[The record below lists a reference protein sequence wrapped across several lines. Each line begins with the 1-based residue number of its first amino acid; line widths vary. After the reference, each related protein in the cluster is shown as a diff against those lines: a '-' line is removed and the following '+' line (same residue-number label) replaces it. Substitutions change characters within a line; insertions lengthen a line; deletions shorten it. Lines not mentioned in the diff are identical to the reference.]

1 LRVGRKPSP
10 NKNPKIIAIN
20 AHGVCGVP
28 IVSITTP
35 VTVITTAKLGQAHH
49 RMYMDKHKKF
59 IGPILL
65 NFFNRMIA
73 QDNRDVGAIRTVI
86 TDMVADGIT
95 CSDVEVHEKGSIM
108 EDMFLFCDGVSMADS
123 IYQLDTVDNSKTE
136 VSESFNL
143 KILPEK
149 DRTVAFGYS
158 DKMKSR
164 FLHGVSD
171 DLHRALIDEHER
183 LEGKKADWLKTK
195 PDPDE
200 LNYEIATFN
209 AAIDSAMDHS
219 ISTTRMVSR
228 ETNQGK
234 ILLSKL
240 LKDGIERGALTEN
253 DVVVVFACRK
263 HPSQAVPGPA
273 VPGPGGTKKRRN
285 RIKRSRRK
293 RKQQKSKYRK

>member
-1 LRVGRKPSP
+1 
-10 NKNPKIIAIN
+10 
-20 AHGVCGVP
+20 
-28 IVSITTP
+28 
-35 VTVITTAKLGQAHH
+35 
-49 RMYMDKHKKF
+49 
-59 IGPILL
+59 
-65 NFFNRMIA
+65 
-73 QDNRDVGAIRTVI
+73 
-86 TDMVADGIT
+86 
-95 CSDVEVHEKGSIM
+95 M
-108 EDMFLFCDGVSMADS
+108 EDMFLVCDGVSMADS

-149 DRTVAFGYS
+149 DRTVAFGAS
-158 DKMKSR
+158 GKMKSR
-164 FLHGVSD
+164 FLYGVSD

-183 LEGKKADWLKTK
+183 LEGKKADWLKSK

-219 ISTTRMVSR
+219 ISTSRMVSCQ
-228 ETNQGK
+228 TTQGK

-240 LKDGIERGALTEN
+240 LNDGIERGALTEN

-263 HPSQAVPGPA
+263 YPSQDVPGSA
-273 VPGPGGTKKRRN
+273 VSSSSSHASGPGGTKKRRN

-293 RKQQKSKYRK
+293 RKQRKSKYRK